1 MTQTFLN
8 LKSFSNGDHLSL
20 EEHKMLP
27 YRITQVGK
35 ENALFITD
43 LELRA
48 WMEDTLNEWEEDAED
63 YQEEIEDLV
72 AGLMDGDFTKDQII
86 EFLDSG
92 NYTTC
97 DLEHFREYRRMCD
110 EFDQDAVDAFCEDFY
125 IDQVEHFEEA
135 YQGIHE
141 SGADFAEQLVD
152 DCYGFHSD
160 FPTWVHI
167 DWEKT
172 WDYALSYDY
181 TITDDGYVFCN
192 NF

>member
-72 AGLMDGDFTKDQII
+72 SGLMDGDFIKDQII

-92 NYTTC
+92 NYSTC

-110 EFDQDAVDAFCEDFY
+110 EYDQDAVDAFCEDFY
-125 IDQVEHFEEA
+125 IDSIEHFEEA
-135 YQGIHE
+135 YQGIYD

-152 DCYGFHSD
+152 DCYGMRD
-160 FPTWVHI
+160 FPTWVQI
-167 DWEKT
+167 DWEAS
-172 WDYALSYDY
+172 WDHALSYDY
-181 TITDDGYVFCN
+181 SITEDGYVFCN